1 ELGEI
6 ESALRSHP
14 AVRNA
19 AVIVSGEQQKLIAY
33 LSAAG
38 GEVPDSGNLRRFL
51 RAKLPD
57 YMLPSSYIVQ
67 EKLPALPSG
76 KVDRRALQ
84 AMAAAQKGGGEAA
97 RYVAPQTEVEQSLA
111 DIYRDV
117 LKVERVGREDH
128 FFNLGGHSLLAV
140 QVVSRIRRVLDV
152 EISVRR
158 IFEQPEVAALALVVE
173 EAIRAGDK
181 PRRPVLTRSSSNE
194 DRELLM
200 AHLNSLSPDQI
211 RHLLDQLVSR
221 RNPAS

>member
-1 ELGEI
+1 
-6 ESALRSHP
+6 
-14 AVRNA
+14 
-19 AVIVSGEQQKLIAY
+19 
-33 LSAAG
+33 
-38 GEVPDSGNLRRFL
+38 
-51 RAKLPD
+51 
-57 YMLPSSYIVQ
+57 MLPSSYIVQ

-84 AMAAAQKGGGEAA
+84 AMAAAQKGGGGASP
-97 RYVAPQTEVEQSLA
+97 YVAPRTEVEQSVA
-111 DIYRDV
+111 NIYRDV